1 MVLAGLLSAI
11 RGIDLVL
18 NEIPGEWN
26 KDWFHFVNIN
36 DRQANTCYP
45 GYLWATDNWV
55 EAHCFANI
63 RVQEVWK
70 ILDKDFHLHI
80 DGARQPSQGIC
91 VQANKGFVFSNRI
104 LSFICPRDA
113 VLYSTRGKWAKFY
126 SHIFQFRDTVYCNP
140 SDEDRERWKQW
151 HPGDD
156 YKTVFSGATVIGYYF
171 GEFHQGFLCLR
182 ELRDNQIGPVEC
194 LEDYYL
200 TYD

>member
-63 RVQEVWK
+63 RVQ
-70 ILDKDFHLHI
+70 
-80 DGARQPSQGIC
+80 
-91 VQANKGFVFSNRI
+91 
-104 LSFICPRDA
+104 
-113 VLYSTRGKWAKFY
+113 
-126 SHIFQFRDTVYCNP
+126 
-140 SDEDRERWKQW
+140 
-151 HPGDD
+151 
-156 YKTVFSGATVIGYYF
+156 
-171 GEFHQGFLCLR
+171 
-182 ELRDNQIGPVEC
+182 
-194 LEDYYL
+194 
-200 TYD
+200 